1 MHEITGRDHVIL
13 MEGHPLSGM
22 GNWHKKGEVVR
33 WDTEAQTGLE
43 HEDIRRV
50 LGVGEWEIQ
59 TVRLADLRRQVLP
72 QRDSAGV
79 LLGCNEDHP
88 ISRSDIAHLQDD
100 GYIVLRGDAEID
112 GHVGIACGDQ
122 PPHYFPTQQYGVLQN
137 HTLLDL
143 ADIFITAGKI
153 ERDVT
158 LPLLSAGTLRDRRLA
173 FVSVGLPDDN
183 ALDGMVAKGSALN
196 LGTSHDGSCAL
207 VGCLAPYIVVCGN
220 TFRASLLGTA
230 PQEVKVKHTS
240 AIEDLSEAR
249 EILRAMI
256 SANDATDV
264 AIQRLLNTPYPI
276 NAFHTDLKETILPAV
291 YAKGDDKQ
299 GWTGTHTR
307 MENRLDEVWTS
318 FYGDGVPQSV
328 RGTAWGALMGVQ
340 GWEQHSRGQRT
351 IEGHQPRH
359 RAAVAIQRTVESR
372 QGTGYPL
379 SDALMRRSLPGLANI
394 VGTDDAGNTRTLADL
409 VSA

>member
-22 GNWHKKGEVVR
+22 GNWHRLGEVVD
-33 WDTEAQTGLE
+33 WDDELQHGLA

-59 TVRLADLRRQVLP
+59 TVGLADLRH
-72 QRDSAGV
+72 QRVPVNAEILDNRYDIAADLLRSAGYLV
-79 LLGCNEDHP
+79 LN
-88 ISRSDIAHLQDD
+88 
-100 GYIVLRGDAEID
+100 GDATID

-122 PPHYFPTQQYGVLQN
+122 PPHYFPTTTYGVLQN

-143 ADIFITAGKI
+143 ADIFIEAGKI

-158 LPLLSAGTLRDRRLA
+158 LPILSAGTLRDRRLA
-173 FVSVGLPDDN
+173 FVSVGLPDDD

-207 VGCLAPYIVVCGN
+207 IGCLAPYIVVCGN

-256 SANDATDV
+256 SANDATDI
-264 AIQRLLNTPYPI
+264 AIQRLLNTPYPV
-276 NAFHTDLKETILPAV
+276 NTFYNDLQDTVLPAV
-291 YAKGDDKQ
+291 YTAPDDGK
-299 GWTGTHTR
+299 GWTGQHTR
-307 MENRLDEVWTS
+307 MQNRLDEVWEC
-318 FYGDGVPQSV
+318 FYGDGVPATV
-328 RGTAWGALMGVQ
+328 RGTAWGALMGIQ
-340 GWEQHSRGQRT
+340 GWEQHHRGLRT
-351 IEGHQPRH
+351 TEGKTARN

-372 QGTGYPL
+372 AGTGYPL
-379 SDALMRRSLPGLANI
+379 ADAFMRTPLPGLANV
-394 VGTDDAGNTRTLADL
+394 VGTDEAGNTHTLASL
-409 VSA
+409 MAVS

>member
-1 MHEITGRDHVIL
+1 MHEITGRDHVLL

-22 GNWHKKGEVVR
+22 GNWHRLGEVVN
-33 WDTEAQTGLE
+33 WDNELQHGLA

-59 TVRLADLRRQVLP
+59 TVGLADLRRQRQHVPSHLLDN
-72 QRDSAGV
+72 RHDIAADLLRSAGY
-79 LLGCNEDHP
+79 LILN
-88 ISRSDIAHLQDD
+88 
-100 GYIVLRGDAEID
+100 GDATID
-112 GHVGIACGDQ
+112 GHIGIACGDQ
-122 PPHYFPTQQYGVLQN
+122 PPHYFPTTTYGVLQN

-143 ADIFITAGKI
+143 ADVFIEAGKI

-183 ALDGMVAKGSALN
+183 DALDGMVAKGSALN

-207 VGCLAPYIVVCGN
+207 IGCLAPYIVVCGN

-256 SANDATDV
+256 SANDATDI
-264 AIQRLLNTPYPI
+264 AIQRLLNTSYPV
-276 NAFHTDLKETILPAV
+276 NAFYTDLQDTVLPAV
-291 YAKGDDKQ
+291 YAAPDDGK
-299 GWTGTHTR
+299 GWTGQHTR
-307 MENRLDEVWTS
+307 MQNRLDEVWEC
-318 FYGDGVPQSV
+318 FYGDGVPAAV
-328 RGTAWGALMGVQ
+328 RGTAWGALMGIQ
-340 GWEQHSRGQRT
+340 GWEQHHRGLRT
-351 IEGHQPRH
+351 TEGKTVRN

-372 QGTGYPL
+372 AGTGYPL
-379 SDALMRRSLPGLANI
+379 SDAFMRLPLPGLAYI
-394 VGTDDAGNTRTLADL
+394 IQDEAGDPIPLADL
-409 VSA
+409 ATA

>member
-22 GNWHKKGEVVR
+22 GNWHRLGEVVD
-33 WDTEAQTGLE
+33 WDDELQNGLA

-59 TVRLADLRRQVLP
+59 TVGLADLRHQPHASGHPLAASAAAMDLLRTEGYLVLT
-72 QRDSAGV
+72 
-79 LLGCNEDHP
+79 
-88 ISRSDIAHLQDD
+88 
-100 GYIVLRGDAEID
+100 GDATID

-122 PPHYFPTQQYGVLQN
+122 PPHYFPTTTYGVLQN

-143 ADIFITAGKI
+143 ADIFIEAGKI

-158 LPLLSAGTLRDRRLA
+158 LPILSAGTLRDRRLA
-173 FVSVGLPDDN
+173 FVSVGLPNDD
-183 ALDGMVAKGSALN
+183 ALDGMVGKGSALN

-207 VGCLAPYIVVCGN
+207 IGCLAPYIVVCGN

-256 SANDATDV
+256 SANDATDI
-264 AIQRLLNTPYPI
+264 AIQRLLNTSYPV
-276 NAFHTDLKETILPAV
+276 NAFYTDLQDTVLPAV
-291 YAKGDDKQ
+291 YAAPDDGK
-299 GWTGTHTR
+299 GWTGQHTR
-307 MENRLDEVWTS
+307 MQNRLDEVWEC
-318 FYGDGVPQSV
+318 FYGDGVPATV
-328 RGTAWGALMGVQ
+328 RGTAWGALMGIQ
-340 GWEQHSRGQRT
+340 GWEQHHRGLRT
-351 IEGHQPRH
+351 TEGKTARN

-372 QGTGYPL
+372 AGTGYPL
-379 SDALMRRSLPGLANI
+379 SDAFMRTPLPGLADI
-394 VGTDDAGNTRTLADL
+394 VGTDDAGDPMPLADL
-409 VSA
+409 ARA

>member
-1 MHEITGRDHVIL
+1 MHEITGRDHVLL

-22 GNWHKKGEVVR
+22 GNWHRLGEVVD
-33 WDTEAQTGLE
+33 WDDELQHGLA

-59 TVRLADLRRQVLP
+59 TVGLADLRH
-72 QRDSAGV
+72 QRVPVNAEILDNRYDIAADLLRSAGYLV
-79 LLGCNEDHP
+79 LN
-88 ISRSDIAHLQDD
+88 
-100 GYIVLRGDAEID
+100 GDATID

-122 PPHYFPTQQYGVLQN
+122 PPHYFPTTTYGVLQN
-137 HTLLDL
+137 RTLLDL
-143 ADIFITAGKI
+143 ADIFIEAGKI

-158 LPLLSAGTLRDRRLA
+158 LPILSAGTLRDRRLA
-173 FVSVGLPDDN
+173 FVSVGLPDDD

-207 VGCLAPYIVVCGN
+207 IGCLAPYIVVCGN

-256 SANDATDV
+256 SANDATDI
-264 AIQRLLNTPYPI
+264 AIQRLLNTSYPV
-276 NAFHTDLKETILPAV
+276 NTFYNDLQDTVLPAV
-291 YAKGDDKQ
+291 YTAPDDGK
-299 GWTGTHTR
+299 GWTGQHTR
-307 MENRLDEVWTS
+307 MQNRLDEVWEC
-318 FYGDGVPQSV
+318 FYGDGVPATV
-328 RGTAWGALMGVQ
+328 RGTAWGALMGIQ
-340 GWEQHSRGQRT
+340 GWEQHHRGLRT
-351 IEGHQPRH
+351 TEGKTARN

-372 QGTGYPL
+372 AGTGYPL
-379 SDALMRRSLPGLANI
+379 ADAFMRTPLPGLANV
-394 VGTDDAGNTRTLADL
+394 VGTDEAGNTHTLASL
-409 VSA
+409 MAVS